1 MSGDEL
7 TLDYEPPLAWITLN
21 RPAKL
26 NALSR
31 ALLEAL
37 RGALEEAADRDGVA
51 AIAITGSGDRAFC
64 AGADLEEFKSVAP
77 DRIVEHNLLGH
88 RVFEAIERL
97 PKPVLA
103 VVNGYAL
110 GGGLELALACDI
122 RIAAEGVRVGLP
134 EVSLGVIPGWGGTW
148 RLAAVVGGGRAREM
162 ILRGRLVDAAEA
174 LEMGLLSR
182 VVPAEDLRDA
192 ALELGRD
199 LASKSPDALAMAK
212 GALLAAAPHGEPL
225 SRVESGSIASLIA
238 GEEFQRRLE
247 EFLGDR

>member
-1 MSGDEL
+1 MDF
-7 TLDYEPPLAWITLN
+7 EPPLAWITLN

-26 NALSR
+26 NILNRS
-31 ALLEAL
+31 LLEAL
-37 RGALEEAADRDGVA
+37 QEALEESAKRDGIA
-51 AIAITGSGDRAFC
+51 AIAITGSGDKAFC
-64 AGADLEEFKSVAP
+64 AGADVEELRSVAP
-77 DRIVEHNLLGH
+77 DRVMQHNLLGH

-97 PKPVLA
+97 SKPVLA

-122 RIAAEGVRVGLP
+122 RIAAEGVRMGLP

-148 RLAAVVGGGRAREM
+148 RLAATIGGGRAREM
-162 ILRGRLVDAAEA
+162 ILRGRLIDAAEA

-182 VVPAEDLRDA
+182 VVPVEDLRDV

-225 SRVESGSIASLIA
+225 SRVESGSVASLVT